1 MNNPTKTI
9 ILLLVLGA
17 VALLMSWC
25 AVQSQVAKQI
35 ELSEKEIAKQEL
47 VIENAKAELAKNK
60 KIAEAG
66 KAYIEALGNN
76 IPKEEKPAPVVE
88 AADESEIAEAEAATK
103 SAQVA
108 APQAPRLTQDEMYA
122 ALEDVKLV
130 AARVL
135 SSGLIGSEIVSIARD
150 AFTKYS
156 KAEAA
161 SALVDEILKVSTFF
175 PLSLYLS
182 FLLSFVLLIALECY

>member
-1 MNNPTKTI
+1 MNNPTKTV
-9 ILLLVLGA
+9 ILLLILGA

-76 IPKEEKPAPVVE
+76 IPKEEKTAEIKEEPTVSSTLWYICLVWDQWATEYREYQENEMTYLEVCGAFYNVKWCYIAP
-88 AADESEIAEAEAATK
+88 DSTNC
-103 SAQVA
+103 
-108 APQAPRLTQDEMYA
+108 L
-122 ALEDVKLV
+122 
-130 AARVL
+130 
-135 SSGLIGSEIVSIARD
+135 
-150 AFTKYS
+150 
-156 KAEAA
+156 
-161 SALVDEILKVSTFF
+161 LKQ
-175 PLSLYLS
+175 
-182 FLLSFVLLIALECY
+182 

>member
-9 ILLLVLGA
+9 ILLLVLGT
-17 VALLMSWC
+17 VALLISWC

-76 IPKEEKPAPVVE
+76 IPKEEKTAEIKEEPTIAPTVWYICLVWDQWATE
-88 AADESEIAEAEAATK
+88 YREYKESEMTYLKDCWAFLNKSECHIAPDWANC
-103 SAQVA
+103 
-108 APQAPRLTQDEMYA
+108 
-122 ALEDVKLV
+122 
-130 AARVL
+130 
-135 SSGLIGSEIVSIARD
+135 
-150 AFTKYS
+150 
-156 KAEAA
+156 
-161 SALVDEILKVSTFF
+161 LKK
-175 PLSLYLS
+175 
-182 FLLSFVLLIALECY
+182 E

>member
-9 ILLLVLGA
+9 ILLLILGA
-17 VALLMSWC
+17 VAFLISWC

-76 IPKEEKPAPVVE
+76 IPKEEKTAEIKEEATVAPSVWGYICLVDDKGNTE
-88 AADESEIAEAEAATK
+88 YREYKESEMTYLKDCWAFLNKSECHIAPDWANC
-103 SAQVA
+103 
-108 APQAPRLTQDEMYA
+108 
-122 ALEDVKLV
+122 
-130 AARVL
+130 
-135 SSGLIGSEIVSIARD
+135 
-150 AFTKYS
+150 
-156 KAEAA
+156 
-161 SALVDEILKVSTFF
+161 LKK
-175 PLSLYLS
+175 
-182 FLLSFVLLIALECY
+182 E

>member
-1 MNNPTKTI
+1 MNNPTKTV

-76 IPKEEKPAPVVE
+76 IPKEEKTAEIKQEPTVAPTLWGY
-88 AADESEIAEAEAATK
+88 IC
-103 SAQVA
+103 
-108 APQAPRLTQDEMYA
+108 
-122 ALEDVKLV
+122 
-130 AARVL
+130 
-135 SSGLIGSEIVSIARD
+135 
-150 AFTKYS
+150 
-156 KAEAA
+156 
-161 SALVDEILKVSTFF
+161 LVDERWNTEYREYKESEMTYLKDCWA
-175 PLSLYLS
+175 
-182 FLLSFVLLIALECY
+182 FLNKSECHIAPDWTNCLKKE

>member
-76 IPKEEKPAPVVE
+76 IPKEEKTAEIKQEPTVAPTVLGYICLVDDKGNTE
-88 AADESEIAEAEAATK
+88 YREYKESEMTYLKDCGAFLNKSECHIAPDWANC
-103 SAQVA
+103 
-108 APQAPRLTQDEMYA
+108 L
-122 ALEDVKLV
+122 
-130 AARVL
+130 
-135 SSGLIGSEIVSIARD
+135 
-150 AFTKYS
+150 
-156 KAEAA
+156 
-161 SALVDEILKVSTFF
+161 LKQ
-175 PLSLYLS
+175 
-182 FLLSFVLLIALECY
+182 

>member
-9 ILLLVLGA
+9 ILLLILWA

-76 IPKEEKPAPVVE
+76 IPKEEKTAEIKQEPTVAPTLWGY
-88 AADESEIAEAEAATK
+88 IC
-103 SAQVA
+103 
-108 APQAPRLTQDEMYA
+108 
-122 ALEDVKLV
+122 
-130 AARVL
+130 
-135 SSGLIGSEIVSIARD
+135 
-150 AFTKYS
+150 
-156 KAEAA
+156 
-161 SALVDEILKVSTFF
+161 LVDDKGNTEYREYKDNDVEYLKECWAF
-175 PLSLYLS
+175 
-182 FLLSFVLLIALECY
+182 AWKDECYIAPDWANCLKKQ